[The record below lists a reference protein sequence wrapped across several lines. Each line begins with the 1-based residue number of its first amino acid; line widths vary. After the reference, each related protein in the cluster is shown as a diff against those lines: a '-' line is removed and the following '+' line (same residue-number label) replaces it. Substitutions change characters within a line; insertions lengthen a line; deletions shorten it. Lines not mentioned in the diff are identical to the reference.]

1 MRVIYGYN
9 IFGCVF
15 HFIWWRHTTF
25 EDLSVVSFTKFFFFY
40 WVLISFWTHYCVNS
54 SRSWILSK
62 FFVIVPCLVQCLE
75 QGNCLVIFFFFL
87 NKWVERMNGLGWH
100 SLKPMGFVEHRIFN
114 DKPRN
119 SQANQGVTLGIS
131 KWMHFPKETKVETQR
146 RDNVPRPAT
155 WSLVNTKPC

>member
-1 MRVIYGYN
+1 MCVPFYMMETYN
-9 IFGCVF
+9 I
-15 HFIWWRHTTF
+15 WRP
-25 EDLSVVSFTKFFFFY
+25 LCSIIYQVFFFFY

-75 QGNCLVIFFFFL
+75 QGNCLVIFFFFF

-100 SLKPMGFVEHRIFN
+100 SLRPMGFVEHRIFN

-146 RDNVPRPAT
+146 RGNVPRPAT
-155 WSLVNTKPC
+155 WSLANTKPC